1 MRRVSDMTP
10 DQLNTVITDELRVVT
25 ENPYEYQVREA
36 EECLQRRGAPFEA
49 SDRGLGGGE
58 QGRAK

>member
-36 EECLQRRGAPFEA
+36 EGYREGQRGV
-49 SDRGLGGGE
+49 
-58 QGRAK
+58 